1 MAEFWQAKVLAWL
14 TWTKSLFFWPNVDLH
29 KWLGWLGKVSS
40 DFGALCPSY
49 QNLIIRLISCVNLLV
64 NLRSMCLKVPTCIE
78 SFVILVAKVFSFL
91 CVSFICISKSTQ
103 KENKFQKITARW
115 RGILV
120 LLFKTPDEKKVG
132 TSEAVKRLTSCV
144 NFHGM
149 CFKAPT
155 WMESLFPFVAEL
167 NISLSIVI
175 FIYLRK

>member
-120 LLFKTPDEKKVG
+120 LLFKTPDEKKSRHKWSSQKAHLLCEFSWYVFQSSNVDG
-132 TSEAVKRLTSCV
+132 KS
-144 NFHGM
+144 FHI
-149 CFKAPT
+149 CCRIK
-155 WMESLFPFVAEL
+155 
-167 NISLSIVI
+167 
-175 FIYLRK
+175 Y